1 MHFSQLST
9 FKLVN
14 RVDKLQL
21 CEVDEKLLL
30 RYGKHNK
37 LMNAY
42 VLRIDKVTL
51 QVFLLT
57 RKAMCFSHSVDVV
70 TALLPYGNRI
80 KESTLCTST
89 WVAKLDVHQLNL
101 YQVFSFLVK
110 HYNTFYMYYEPE
122 LFHCITVKHNKIT
135 LRIFH
140 SGKVVLLGVKC
151 VCELVESWK
160 FICNAIEKYTLI

>member
-21 CEVDEKLLL
+21 CEVYEKLLL

-70 TALLPYGNRI
+70 AALLPYGIRI

-89 WVAKLDVHQLNL
+89 WIAKLDVQQLNL
-101 YQVFSFLVK
+101 YEFVSFLVK
-110 HYNTFYMYYEPE
+110 HCGSYYMCFEPE

-135 LRIFH
+135 LRIFR
-140 SGKVVLLGVKC
+140 SGKVVLLGVKR

-160 FICNAIEKYTLI
+160 FICNAFEKYTLV

>member
-1 MHFSQLST
+1 MLFSQLSSL
-9 FKLVN
+9 KLVN

-21 CEVDEKLLL
+21 CEVDEKLL
-30 RYGKHNK
+30 RGRAKYNK
-37 LMNAY
+37 LMNSF

-51 QVFLLT
+51 QVFLVT

-70 TALLPYGNRI
+70 AALLPYGIRI

-101 YQVFSFLVK
+101 YQFFSFLVK
-110 HYNTFYMYYEPE
+110 HYSTFYMYFEPE
-122 LFHCITVKHNKIT
+122 LFDCITVKHNKIT

-140 SGKVVLLGVKC
+140 SGKVVLLGVKR

-160 FICNAIEKYTLI
+160 FICNAFEKYTLV